1 MITVIIIL
9 PAVRFGLEE
18 NAQSKQVSPAKAGGE
33 ELEAAVRGGEVRGIR
48 SLEELR
54 HIIRQKIMTEDGRVA

>member
-33 ELEAAVRGGEVRGIR
+33 ELEAAVRGGEVGGG
-48 SLEELR
+48 E
-54 HIIRQKIMTEDGRVA
+54 